1 MPVPRPVSVAACLA
15 VLLLVASCGSDD
27 DSASSPPGDSSAR
40 TVEIEMRDIEFSPT
54 TVDVEE
60 DETIR
65 FLFHNTGEVAHE
77 AYIGDAAAQEDHAD
91 EMGSMGG
98 MDHGGDSEVLT
109 VEPGD
114 TGELSYTFDE
124 AGPVQIGCHEPGH
137 FEAGMVLDVEV
148 R

>member
-60 DETIR
+60 GETIR
-65 FLFHNTGEVAHE
+65 FLFRNTGEVAHE
-77 AYIGDAAAQEDHAD
+77 AYIGDAEAQEDHAS
-91 EMGSMGG
+91 EMESMGD
-98 MDHGGDSEVLT
+98 MDHGDDDALVLDPGQVGDLT
-109 VEPGD
+109 H
-114 TGELSYTFDE
+114 TFE
-124 AGPVQIGCHEPGH
+124 RSGQVQVGCHQPGH

>member
-1 MPVPRPVSVAACLA
+1 
-15 VLLLVASCGSDD
+15 
-27 DSASSPPGDSSAR
+27 
-40 TVEIEMRDIEFSPT
+40 MRDIEFSPT

-60 DETIR
+60 GETIR
-65 FLFHNTGEVAHE
+65 FLFRNTGEVAHE

-91 EMGSMGG
+91 EMESMGG

-137 FEAGMVLDVEV
+137 FDAGMVLDVEV
-148 R
+148 G

>member
-1 MPVPRPVSVAACLA
+1 MPVPRRVSVATCLA
-15 VLLLVASCGSDD
+15 VLMLVASCGSDD

-60 DETIR
+60 GETIQ
-65 FLFHNTGEVAHE
+65 FLFRNSGEVAHE
-77 AYIGDAAAQEDHAD
+77 AYIGDATAQEDHAD
-91 EMGSMGG
+91 EMESMSG
-98 MDHGGDSEVLT
+98 MEHGDDSEVLT

-114 TGELSYTFDE
+114 TGELLYTFDE

-137 FEAGMVLDVEV
+137 FEAGMVLDVDV
-148 R
+148 S

>member
-91 EMGSMGG
+91 EMGSMLEEG
-98 MDHGGDSEVLT
+98 GGDDVGSASGGIVLQAVVQR
-109 VEPGD
+109 VEKAK
-114 TGELSYTFDE
+114 S
-124 AGPVQIGCHEPGH
+124 
-137 FEAGMVLDVEV
+137 
-148 R
+148 

>member
-1 MPVPRPVSVAACLA
+1 
-15 VLLLVASCGSDD
+15 
-27 DSASSPPGDSSAR
+27 
-40 TVEIEMRDIEFSPT
+40 MRDIEFSPT

-60 DETIR
+60 GETVR

-98 MDHGGDSEVLT
+98 DGPRWRFRGAHGRAR
-109 VEPGD
+109 P
-114 TGELSYTFDE
+114 
-124 AGPVQIGCHEPGH
+124 H
-137 FEAGMVLDVEV
+137 

>member
-27 DSASSPPGDSSAR
+27 DSASSPSGDSSAR

-60 DETIR
+60 GETIR
-65 FLFHNTGEVAHE
+65 FLFRNTGEVAHE
-77 AYIGDAAAQEDHAD
+77 AYIGDAAAPEEHAD
-91 EMGSMGG
+91 EMESMGG
-98 MDHGGDSEVLT
+98 MDHGGDAEVLT

-114 TGELSYTFDE
+114 SGELLYTFDE

-137 FEAGMVLDVEV
+137 YEAGMVIDVEV
-148 R
+148 G

>member
-15 VLLLVASCGSDD
+15 VLLLVTSCGSDD

-54 TVDVEE
+54 TVDVGAGEE
-60 DETIR
+60 VR
-65 FLFHNTGEVAHE
+65 FVFTNSGALTHE

-148 R
+148 S